1 MIVVTTIVGRDVVF
15 FTLLSVTFSTP
26 VVVKVVVGLV
36 GSLVVG
42 ILEFS
47 IFVSLRSSVSLE
59 RSRVT
64 FRSKLL
70 EKCQK

>member
-1 MIVVTTIVGRDVVF
+1 MIVVITIVGRDVVF

-26 VVVKVVVGLV
+26 VVVKVV

>member
-1 MIVVTTIVGRDVVF
+1 MIVVITIVGRDVVF
-15 FTLLSVTFSTP
+15 FTLLSVTLSTP
-26 VVVKVVVGLV
+26 VVVKVV

>member
-26 VVVKVVVGLV
+26 VVVKVVVV

>member
-1 MIVVTTIVGRDVVF
+1 MIVVITIVGRDVVF

-26 VVVKVVVGLV
+26 VVVKVVVG
-36 GSLVVG
+36 SLVVG

-47 IFVSLRSSVSLE
+47 ILFVSLRSSVSLE

>member
-26 VVVKVVVGLV
+26 VVVKVVVG
-36 GSLVVG
+36 SLVVG
-42 ILEFS
+42 IVLEFS
-47 IFVSLRSSVSLE
+47 IFVSLRSSVTLE

>member
-1 MIVVTTIVGRDVVF
+1 MIVVITIVGRDVVF

-26 VVVKVVVGLV
+26 VVVKVVVV

-59 RSRVT
+59 RSRVSL
-64 FRSKLL
+64 RSKLL

>member
-26 VVVKVVVGLV
+26 VAVKVVVV

>member
-1 MIVVTTIVGRDVVF
+1 MIVVTTMVGRDVVF

-26 VVVKVVVGLV
+26 VVVKVVV

>member
-26 VVVKVVVGLV
+26 VVVKVV

>member
-26 VVVKVVVGLV
+26 VVVNVV

>member
-26 VVVKVVVGLV
+26 VVVKVVVV

-47 IFVSLRSSVSLE
+47 IFVSLRSSVTLE

>member
-1 MIVVTTIVGRDVVF
+1 MIVVTTIVGLDVVF
-15 FTLLSVTFSTP
+15 LTLLSVTFSTP
-26 VVVKVVVGLV
+26 VVVNVV

>member
-26 VVVKVVVGLV
+26 VVVKVVVG
-36 GSLVVG
+36 SLVVG
-42 ILEFS
+42 IVLEFS

>member
-26 VVVKVVVGLV
+26 VVVNVV

-47 IFVSLRSSVSLE
+47 IFVSLRSSVTLE